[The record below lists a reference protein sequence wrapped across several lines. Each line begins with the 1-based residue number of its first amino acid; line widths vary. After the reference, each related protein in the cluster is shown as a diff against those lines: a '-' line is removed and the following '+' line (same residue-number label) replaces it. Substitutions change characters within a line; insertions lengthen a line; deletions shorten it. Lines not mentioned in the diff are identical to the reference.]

1 MQKVIIQ
8 LGTLTCPSC
17 MQKIEQAL
25 KTEAG
30 VKQVRVLF
38 NASKVKIE
46 INPTVTNAQQLQK
59 VIEKLG
65 YSVEN
70 CKVKELS

>member
-1 MQKVIIQ
+1 
-8 LGTLTCPSC
+8 